1 MSRRVL
7 WAPWRMSFIG
17 SAKTPGCFFCR
28 GAKGGVARE
37 SLVLAVTRHALVML
51 NRYPYN
57 NGHLLVAPRRHAADL
72 DGLTP
77 TARIELAEV
86 LRRSIGIVRKSLRP
100 EGVNVGLNL
109 GAVAGAG
116 VVDHV
121 HWHVVP
127 RWGGDTNF
135 MPVVA
140 EAKVMPQ
147 HLEESWEALRA
158 PFEAITGSKRSR

>member
-1 MSRRVL
+1 
-7 WAPWRMSFIG
+7 MSFIG
-17 SAKTPGCFFCR
+17 SAKQPGCFFCA
-28 GAKGGVARE
+28 GAAGGPSRQ

-57 NGHLLVAPRRHAADL
+57 NGHLLVAPRRHAAEL
-72 DGLTP
+72 DRLSP
-77 TARIELAEV
+77 PARAALAEV
-86 LRRSIGIVRKSLRP
+86 LRRSIGIVRKALRP
-100 EGVNVGLNL
+100 EGLNVGLNL
-109 GAVAGAG
+109 GTVAGAG
-116 VVDHV
+116 VLDHL

-147 HLEESWEALRA
+147 HLEESWDALRPRFAALDA
-158 PFEAITGSKRSR
+158 PKRGR